1 MVTLKNWLQ
10 LIRWK
15 NLLFLSYI
23 VTAIFYGVVMPYLSQ
38 YNLRLENDIILYL
51 LLMASTVFIAAGGY
65 IINDYFDTK
74 IDEINRPTRVIVGHS
89 VTRAQAATAFQI
101 LLGLGVACG
110 LGIALLLK
118 EITIGLVYIVISGIL
133 WFYSSSYKRQ
143 LLVGNLMIALCGFL
157 TPFMIGYVVN
167 TQLINTYNPFI
178 YQTSIM
184 ADIYLWTTGFG
195 VFSFLFTLLREIV
208 KDIDDIE
215 GDREMECRT
224 LPIVWGIGTAKTVLV
239 ILSIVILL
247 LTGYVAFRLIPFTTD
262 TLTWKYFVF
271 GIAIPML
278 ILIFWIGKA
287 EKRSQWKQISQF
299 IKFIML
305 IGCSYALIVGYLFY
319 LNGLTA

>member
-1 MVTLKNWLQ
+1 
-10 LIRWK
+10 
-15 NLLFLSYI
+15 
-23 VTAIFYGVVMPYLSQ
+23 
-38 YNLRLENDIILYL
+38 
-51 LLMASTVFIAAGGY
+51 
-65 IINDYFDTK
+65 
-74 IDEINRPTRVIVGHS
+74 
-89 VTRAQAATAFQI
+89 
-101 LLGLGVACG
+101 
-110 LGIALLLK
+110 
-118 EITIGLVYIVISGIL
+118 
-133 WFYSSSYKRQ
+133 
-143 LLVGNLMIALCGFL
+143 MIALCGFL

-239 ILSIVILL
+239 ILSIIILL

>member
-1 MVTLKNWLQ
+1 
-10 LIRWK
+10 
-15 NLLFLSYI
+15 
-23 VTAIFYGVVMPYLSQ
+23 MPYLSQ

-101 LLGLGVACG
+101 LLGLGVVCG

-143 LLVGNLMIALCGFL
+143 LLVGNIMIALCGFL

-239 ILSIVILL
+239 ILSIIILL

-287 EKRSQWKQISQF
+287 EKRIQWKQISQF